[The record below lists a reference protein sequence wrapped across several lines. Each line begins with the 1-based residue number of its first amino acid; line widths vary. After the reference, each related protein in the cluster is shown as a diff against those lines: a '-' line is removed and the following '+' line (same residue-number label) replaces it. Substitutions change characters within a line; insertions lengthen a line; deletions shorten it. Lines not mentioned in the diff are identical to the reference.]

1 MSEIHEVTAEYLRR
15 RAIDEEN
22 RRRVREMADTV
33 IGSKHYADIAEPSK
47 SNDVNY
53 SFDPDKLI
61 EPAFQWALSFSNG
74 VYDD

>member
-15 RAIDEEN
+15 RTIDEEN
-22 RRRVREMADTV
+22 RRRVREMADTI

-61 EPAFQWALSFSNG
+61 EPAF
-74 VYDD
+74 